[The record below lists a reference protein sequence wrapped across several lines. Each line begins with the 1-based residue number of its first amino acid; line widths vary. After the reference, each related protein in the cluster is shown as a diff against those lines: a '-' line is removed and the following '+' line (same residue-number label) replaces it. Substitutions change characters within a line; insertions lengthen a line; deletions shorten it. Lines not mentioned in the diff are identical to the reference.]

1 MPKIII
7 NGKEIEFEKGMTV
20 LQACELA
27 DVEIP
32 RFCYHEK
39 LSIAGNC
46 RMCLVELEKSPK
58 PIASCAMPAA
68 EGMNIKTNTHL
79 VEKARKGVMEFLLA
93 NHPLDCPVCDQ
104 GGECDLQDQSMYY
117 GVDKSRFIENKRQV
131 KEKYMGP
138 LIKTQMTRCIH
149 CTRCVRFA
157 TEVAGVPEIGAIGRG
172 ENMEITTYLEKA
184 MESELS
190 ANVIDLCPVGALTSK
205 PYAFEARPWELKKT
219 ESIDVMDA
227 VGSNIRIDT
236 YNWEVKRILPRL
248 NNDINEEWISDK
260 TRYSCDGLLKQRLDV
275 PYIKKDNKLQK
286 SNWDEAITLLA
297 DKIQS
302 INPNEIG
309 GHIGDMV
316 NMENALS
323 FKKLFAILKSKN
335 LEFREKKFYI
345 NSSEKINYI
354 FNSSIKGIEE
364 SDLILLIGSNPRHEA
379 TMLNARIRK
388 TFVKKRI
395 PIFSI
400 GDPGELTYDYTV
412 IGNTTDDLKKI
423 LDNEHEFSKK
433 LSSSNKPII
442 IIGESAL
449 ELESGKY
456 IVEEVKNFLKNNNF
470 ISKEWNAFNFLA
482 QNASTV
488 GLIDLKVLSKED
500 EEKNSFFEK
509 LNKNQFKLLYL
520 LGSDNLDIKKD
531 NEFIVYQGSHG
542 DRGAEIA
549 DLVLP
554 SAAFTEQNGL
564 FENLEGRVQESKKAS
579 YPIGE
584 ALEDWKIFNLILK
597 KLGKFNDLSKFDSL
611 RKEVLNLIP
620 NFTKLNELPNFEEA
634 QEVNTSSEFISES
647 VNIKNLDY
655 FYTNSISRASKTMSE
670 CRQIKQKLKK
680 QEHKYMI
687 EYLQI
692 LGQEVYKIVFLLVPI
707 LVSVAM
713 IVWLDRRVWGL
724 VQKRRGPNVVGP
736 FGLFQTLADALKY
749 IFKEIIIPASA
760 NKVVFILAPIVT
772 MTLALV
778 AWAVIPMS
786 EELVLSDINV
796 GILYLFAVSS
806 LGVYGI
812 IMGGWASNSKYPFL
826 GAIRSAA
833 QMVSYEVSIG
843 IIIINVLLCVGSLN
857 LNDIVIAQKNLWYV
871 IPLFPMF
878 VIFFISALAET
889 NRPPFDLP
897 EAEAE
902 LVAGYQTEY
911 SGMMYAMFWLG
922 EYANILLMCAMGSI
936 LFLGGWL
943 PIMDVY
949 PLNIIPAPIWM
960 ISKILFLF
968 LLFALIKAIVPRY
981 RYDQLMRLGWKIFL
995 PFSLIYL
1002 VFTASFL
1009 FYFDK
1014 LPKVNF

>member
-1 MPKIII
+1 MPKIFI

-46 RMCLVELEKSPK
+46 RMCLVEMEKSPK

-68 EGMNIKTNTHL
+68 EGMKIKTNTVS

-117 GVDKSRFIENKRQV
+117 GVDKSRFIENKRLV

-227 VGSNIRIDT
+227 VGSNIRVDT

-248 NNDINEEWISDK
+248 NNAINEEWISDK

-302 INPNEIG
+302 INSDEIG
-309 GHIGDMV
+309 GHIGDMI

-323 FKKLFAILKSKN
+323 FKKFFAALKSKN

-345 NSSEKINYI
+345 NSSEKINYL

-364 SDLILLIGSNPRHEA
+364 SDLILLIGTNPRHEA

-400 GDPGELTYDYTV
+400 GDPGELTYDYNV

-423 LDNEHEFSKK
+423 LNNESEFSKK

-456 IVEEVKNFLKNNNF
+456 ILEGIKNFLKNNNF

-509 LNKNQFKLLYL
+509 LTKNQFKLLYL

-564 FENLEGRVQESKKAS
+564 YENLEGRVQECKKAS

-584 ALEDWKIFNLILK
+584 ALEDWRIFNLILK
-597 KLGKFNDLSKFDSL
+597 KLGKNDDLSKFDSL

-620 NFTKLNELPNFEEA
+620 NFTKLNELPSFKEI
-634 QEVNTSSEFISES
+634 QEINTSSKFISEL
-647 VNIKNLDY
+647 VTIKDLDY

-670 CRQIKQKLKK
+670 CRQIKQKLTKT
-680 QEHKYMI
+680 
-687 EYLQI
+687 
-692 LGQEVYKIVFLLVPI
+692 G
-707 LVSVAM
+707 
-713 IVWLDRRVWGL
+713 
-724 VQKRRGPNVVGP
+724 
-736 FGLFQTLADALKY
+736 T
-749 IFKEIIIPASA
+749 
-760 NKVVFILAPIVT
+760 
-772 MTLALV
+772 
-778 AWAVIPMS
+778 
-786 EELVLSDINV
+786 
-796 GILYLFAVSS
+796 
-806 LGVYGI
+806 
-812 IMGGWASNSKYPFL
+812 
-826 GAIRSAA
+826 
-833 QMVSYEVSIG
+833 
-843 IIIINVLLCVGSLN
+843 
-857 LNDIVIAQKNLWYV
+857 
-871 IPLFPMF
+871 
-878 VIFFISALAET
+878 
-889 NRPPFDLP
+889 
-897 EAEAE
+897 
-902 LVAGYQTEY
+902 
-911 SGMMYAMFWLG
+911 
-922 EYANILLMCAMGSI
+922 
-936 LFLGGWL
+936 
-943 PIMDVY
+943 
-949 PLNIIPAPIWM
+949 
-960 ISKILFLF
+960 
-968 LLFALIKAIVPRY
+968 
-981 RYDQLMRLGWKIFL
+981 
-995 PFSLIYL
+995 
-1002 VFTASFL
+1002 
-1009 FYFDK
+1009 
-1014 LPKVNF
+1014 

>member
-236 YNWEVKRILPRL
+236 YNWEVKRILPRI

-354 FNSSIKGIEE
+354 FNSSIKEIEE

-597 KLGKFNDLSKFDSL
+597 KLGKFDDLSKFDSL

-620 NFTKLNELPNFEEA
+620 NFTKLNELPNFKEA
-634 QEVNTSSEFISES
+634 QEVNTSSEFFSES

-680 QEHKYMI
+680 T
-687 EYLQI
+687 
-692 LGQEVYKIVFLLVPI
+692 G
-707 LVSVAM
+707 
-713 IVWLDRRVWGL
+713 
-724 VQKRRGPNVVGP
+724 
-736 FGLFQTLADALKY
+736 T
-749 IFKEIIIPASA
+749 
-760 NKVVFILAPIVT
+760 
-772 MTLALV
+772 
-778 AWAVIPMS
+778 
-786 EELVLSDINV
+786 
-796 GILYLFAVSS
+796 
-806 LGVYGI
+806 
-812 IMGGWASNSKYPFL
+812 
-826 GAIRSAA
+826 
-833 QMVSYEVSIG
+833 
-843 IIIINVLLCVGSLN
+843 
-857 LNDIVIAQKNLWYV
+857 
-871 IPLFPMF
+871 
-878 VIFFISALAET
+878 
-889 NRPPFDLP
+889 
-897 EAEAE
+897 
-902 LVAGYQTEY
+902 
-911 SGMMYAMFWLG
+911 
-922 EYANILLMCAMGSI
+922 
-936 LFLGGWL
+936 
-943 PIMDVY
+943 
-949 PLNIIPAPIWM
+949 
-960 ISKILFLF
+960 
-968 LLFALIKAIVPRY
+968 
-981 RYDQLMRLGWKIFL
+981 
-995 PFSLIYL
+995 
-1002 VFTASFL
+1002 
-1009 FYFDK
+1009 
-1014 LPKVNF
+1014 